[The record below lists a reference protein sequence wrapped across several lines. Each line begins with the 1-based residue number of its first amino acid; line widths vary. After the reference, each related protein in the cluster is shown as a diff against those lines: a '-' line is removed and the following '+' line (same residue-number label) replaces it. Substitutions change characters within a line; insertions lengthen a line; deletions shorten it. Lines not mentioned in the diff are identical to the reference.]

1 VRAAVAG
8 EETSGRFRNEPF
20 CEGRW
25 RYDRLHGGRK
35 GCESAQIAFTKGGHG
50 DGVRRLLASSPA
62 LTGATLP
69 LMTASLAAPL
79 IAGRYSEVGE
89 EVGRAE
95 SFELYRNAL
104 HDVEVMTFDELF
116 ASAEGLITILEHGRA
131 SELLSIAA
139 EVEASRGAR

>member
-1 VRAAVAG
+1 MRISADCLHERRSRRRRTPVARKLAG
-8 EETSGRFRNEPF
+8 SYGCHFAPHDSFVSG
-20 CEGRW
+20 
-25 RYDRLHGGRK
+25 
-35 GCESAQIAFTKGGHG
+35 T
-50 DGVRRLLASSPA
+50 
-62 LTGATLP
+62 
-69 LMTASLAAPL
+69 L

-104 HDVEVMTFDELF
+104 HDVEVITFDELF

-139 EVEASRGAR
+139 EAEASRGAR